1 MKDKSQTEALLEK
14 YFEGLTSLEEE
25 QVLRDYF
32 QREGLPEELK
42 VHAPM
47 FQYFS
52 SERKEIQKN
61 EVSARRNKTIRL
73 GYWVSVSAAACL
85 LLFLGM
91 NFFQNSKRSAMET
104 SVAYIDGKRY
114 MNIEQIQAEALKALE
129 NLSDVNEDVYSSQI
143 EALEFLE
150 LEIKN

>member
-1 MKDKSQTEALLEK
+1 MKDKRQIEALIEK

-32 QREGLPEELK
+32 QREDLPEELK
-42 VHAPM
+42 IHAPL

-52 SERKEIQKN
+52 SEREEVQKT
-61 EVSARRNKTIRL
+61 EVSIRRNKIIRL
-73 GYWVSVSAAACL
+73 VRWVSISAAACL
-85 LLFLGM
+85 LLFLGV
-91 NFFQNSKRSAMET
+91 NFFQNRNRSVMET
-104 SVAYIDGKRY
+104 SFAYIDGKKY
-114 MNIEQIQAEALKALE
+114 TNIEQIQIEALKALE

>member
-1 MKDKSQTEALLEK
+1 MKDKRQIEALIEK

-32 QREGLPEELK
+32 QREDLPEELK
-42 VHAPM
+42 IYAPL

-52 SERKEIQKN
+52 SEREEVQKT
-61 EVSARRNKTIRL
+61 EVSVRRNNTIRL
-73 GYWVSVSAAACL
+73 VRWISISAAACL
-85 LLFLGM
+85 LLFLGV
-91 NFFQNSKRSAMET
+91 NFFQNRSRSVMET
-104 SVAYIDGKRY
+104 SFAYIDGKKY
-114 MNIEQIQAEALKALE
+114 TNIEQIQIEALKALE

>member
-1 MKDKSQTEALLEK
+1 MKDKRQIEALIEK
-14 YFEGLTSLEEE
+14 YFEGLTSLDEE

-32 QREGLPEELK
+32 QREDLPEELK
-42 VHAPM
+42 THAPL

-61 EVSARRNKTIRL
+61 EVSVRRNKTIQLIR
-73 GYWVSVSAAACL
+73 WVSVSAAACL

-91 NFFQNSKRSAMET
+91 NFFQNNNRSVMGT

-114 MNIEQIQAEALKALE
+114 TNIEQIQTEALKALE

-150 LEIKN
+150 LEIRN